1 MKQSYKSD
9 NKAFTDGYKNMM
21 RVVEANKTWLESKER
36 QGIVNK
42 LMLLGLSNDY
52 LFDEDKG
59 VLVGYVG
66 NDTDII
72 LPDIFIYGHS
82 ITKKDTTS
90 IVLNKHMKVI
100 GPNSIKGENIRKVV
114 LNEGLEGITSMAFYA
129 TNMEELV
136 LPSTLKHIER
146 YAFNNIFEGEGTITV
161 LSKNIGITDILDGI
175 ADLVVYETTIRFSKD
190 RKKEIQR
197 EWDKLLFKESIRNK
211 FKCSTRL
218 YKMRFTN
225 LSWI

>member
-21 RVVEANKTWLESKER
+21 KVVEANKTWLESKER

-82 ITKKDTTS
+82 ITKRDTTS

-161 LSKNIGITDILDGI
+161 LSKNIGITDILDGMY
-175 ADLVVYETTIRFSKD
+175 DLVDYETTMRFSKD

-197 EWDKLLFKESIRNK
+197 EWDKLLFKERLRDK
-211 FKCSTRL
+211 FSCSTRL

-225 LSWI
+225 LSWL